1 MTSGKSEGQL
11 ASANGHV
18 RIGSKADI
26 RVEKSHVRFTPKSG
40 LGGCTRDVRFGSL
53 GDIRLGGG
61 GLSKIR
67 SGVLSSRLRSD
78 AYFSN
83 RSLIS
88 SRADAGIDA
97 WRGSMTIAWPR

>member
-1 MTSGKSEGQL
+1 ACL
-11 ASANGHV
+11 APLNRGGLNSTHFHATRV
-18 RIGSKADI
+18 PVEEPSTASKADM
-26 RVEKSHVRFTPKSG
+26 RG
-40 LGGCTRDVRFGSL
+40 ATRDVRFGSL
-53 GDIRLGGG
+53 ADISFEPKSKRAPHG

-83 RSLIS
+83 RWRIW

-97 WRGSMTIAWPR
+97 WRGSMTIA

>member
-26 RVEKSHVRFTPKSG
+26 RVEKSHVG
-40 LGGCTRDVRFGSL
+40 ATRDVRFGSL
-53 GDIRLGGG
+53 ADISLGRG

-97 WRGSMTIAWPR
+97 WRGSMTIAWP